1 MKSKTPVS
9 AGTPPP
15 PHVRLCVGVTGH
27 REDNPAF
34 VAHRPEIEVYLAQ
47 VLDLIAAAV
56 ADEPPTRGAGP
67 VAPTRLH
74 CLLADGTDQITA
86 SGALARGWE
95 LVAPLPFGL
104 ALNVAINSHPV
115 TARDARAVL
124 AGAESDPGAC
134 SAEVRERAARI
145 RALAERARL
154 FQLADGDDFIADLFL
169 AKLLHPDDTRKASVF
184 AAESSARVALAA
196 RVAVEQSDLLI
207 AVWDGVTRTFIGGT
221 GHTIQL
227 ALETGAP
234 VVWIDAHAP
243 AQWRILVGPEALA
256 GVHLRPHDAAAPMH
270 DTGDR
275 EARLQALVRAAL
287 RPAAARSPG
296 SHHGQSH
303 AKRNTPHPRPD
314 HRHRSL
320 AGPEA
325 LERERLP
332 RRSNPLWHLYRRIEA
347 LFGEDTFKR
356 RFRSLRQTYETP
368 DDIASGSAVKLLAHA
383 RALPGQ
389 EEDYVA
395 KVETAILRRF
405 AWADGVSAQ
414 LSDTY
419 RGSMIANFLL
429 APLAIVGGLAYVPF
443 ASSESKWVFALF
455 ELVLLCAILAIALT
469 GQKHR
474 WHARWFETRRVAE
487 YLRHAPI
494 LLLLGVARAPG
505 RWPLGT
511 DTSWPE
517 WYARHS
523 LRDVGLPHL
532 ALTQSYLRRAVG
544 DLLHQHVVR
553 QRDYHISK
561 AQRLAT
567 VHHNLDKLS
576 EILFALAIVA
586 VATYL
591 VLRGGGELHLWP
603 RDIAHH
609 LSNLFTFLAVLLPT
623 FGGAIAAIRYFG
635 DFERFAAIS
644 GVTAERLEV
653 VHTRITQLL
662 AASDSALDYGRAADL
677 AHAADDVVVSEIE
690 SWQAVFGGKH
700 VTVPV

>member
-1 MKSKTPVS
+1 MKSKTPAS

-27 REDNPAF
+27 REDNPTFA
-34 VAHRPEIEVYLAQ
+34 AHRAEIEARLAQ
-47 VLDLIAAAV
+47 VLDLIATAV
-56 ADEPPTRGAGP
+56 ADEPPTRGAGL

-74 CLLADGTDQITA
+74 CLLADGTDQMAA
-86 SGALARGWE
+86 SGALARGWD

-104 ALNVAINSHPV
+104 ALNVAINSHPA
-115 TARDARAVL
+115 TADDARAVL
-124 AGAESDPGAC
+124 AGGESDPRAC

-145 RALAERARL
+145 RALAAQARL
-154 FQLADGDDFIADLFL
+154 FQLADGDEFIADLFL
-169 AKLLHPDDTRKASVF
+169 AKLQHPDDPRRASVF
-184 AAESSARVALAA
+184 AAESSARVALAS
-196 RVAVEQSDLLI
+196 RVVVEQSDLII

-221 GHTIQL
+221 GHTIQI

-234 VVWIDAHAP
+234 VVWIDADAP
-243 AQWRILVGPEALA
+243 AHWRILVGPEALA
-256 GVHLRPHDAAAPMH
+256 DVHLRPD
-270 DTGDR
+270 DGSDR
-275 EARLQALVRAAL
+275 EAQLQALVRAAL
-287 RPAAARSPG
+287 RPAQARNPG
-296 SHHGQSH
+296 SHHAKVH
-303 AKRNTPHPRPD
+303 AKRDAPHPGPR
-314 HRHRSL
+314 HRHRPQ

-325 LERERLP
+325 LEREQLP
-332 RRSNPLWHLYRRIEA
+332 RRSNPLWHLYRRIEVV
-347 LFGEDTFKR
+347 FGEETVKR

-368 DDIASGSAVKLLAHA
+368 DDIASGSAAKLLAHA

-389 EEDYVA
+389 EQDYLE

-443 ASSESKWVFALF
+443 ASPESKWAFALF
-455 ELVLLCAILAIALT
+455 ELALLCAILAIALT
-469 GQKHR
+469 GQKRR

-517 WYARHS
+517 WYARHG

-532 ALTQSYLRRAVG
+532 TLTQTYLRRAVG

-561 AQRLAT
+561 AKRLAT
-567 VHHNLDKLS
+567 VHHNLDRLS
-576 EILFALAIVA
+576 EILFALAIVV

-591 VLRGGGELHLWP
+591 VLKGGGELHLWP
-603 RDIAHH
+603 LDIAHH

-644 GVTAERLEV
+644 RVTSERLQV

-677 AHAADDVVVSEIE
+677 AHATDDVVVSEIE